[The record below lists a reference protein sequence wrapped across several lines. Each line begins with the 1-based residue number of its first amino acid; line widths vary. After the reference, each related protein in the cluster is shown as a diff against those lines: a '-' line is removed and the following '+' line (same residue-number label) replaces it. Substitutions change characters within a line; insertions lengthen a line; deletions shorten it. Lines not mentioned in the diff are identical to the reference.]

1 MRYTMY
7 YEIYDMCYKFVYIIC
22 QYKLY
27 VERRSLVR
35 TRVLCNELDLFQKTD
50 WGVLIFLLSLMVEV

>member
-1 MRYTMY
+1 MY

-35 TRVLCNELDLFQKTD
+35 TRVLCNELDLFQKT
-50 WGVLIFLLSLMVEV
+50 GLRCSYFSSFP